1 MRLRLRHP
9 LARGAWSPWMIRT
22 GHEACSAAFA
32 LAEPK
37 ESGESSVAAAA
48 GDQHGCTVGSLQQD
62 LGGAA
67 LAYLPLRSRRR
78 LVTDDGAHGV
88 VEDFFIS

>member
-1 MRLRLRHP
+1 
-9 LARGAWSPWMIRT
+9 
-22 GHEACSAAFA
+22 
-32 LAEPK
+32 
-37 ESGESSVAAAA
+37 VAPAA

-88 VEDFFIS
+88 FEDFFIS